1 MRTQADIASVK
12 HNNDLIMK
20 TDMLDIIT
28 DRDAEASH
36 SDDRARWSRTLDRW
50 RRQVDNLNASN
61 VYIPV
66 NVSTSGG
73 NVKDHWILIHVNKMH
88 NKMYLYD
95 SMGHPEQYV
104 QKSEQVKTWWTS
116 QDGEQQR
123 PQVDLTV
130 KTVMQADGYNCG
142 LTAAAAC

>member
-28 DRDAEASH
+28 DRDAAAPH

-66 NVSTSGG
+66 NVSSSGG
-73 NVKDHWILIHVNKMH
+73 NVKDHWILIHVTEA
-88 NKMYLYD
+88 
-95 SMGHPEQYV
+95 GPG
-104 QKSEQVKTWWTS
+104 T
-116 QDGEQQR
+116 
-123 PQVDLTV
+123 PIADLWDAEV
-130 KTVMQADGYNCG
+130 
-142 LTAAAAC
+142 L